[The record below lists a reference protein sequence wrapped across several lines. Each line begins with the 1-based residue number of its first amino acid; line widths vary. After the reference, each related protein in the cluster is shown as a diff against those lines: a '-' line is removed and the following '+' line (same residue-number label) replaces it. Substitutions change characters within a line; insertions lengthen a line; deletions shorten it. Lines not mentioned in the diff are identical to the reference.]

1 MHYELAPWLPAL
13 CSQVPALAGCCD
25 TSCAVNT
32 LVQVGVSSLIC
43 CVCVQIV
50 SLPWCTGSFSKHFGS
65 LLHSGWDSSLLTPAL
80 LMPLT
85 VNSLPPGCS
94 FQGWQGISASQ
105 PLPKALH
112 EVWSC
117 RGDRGL
123 GSCICCPAC
132 AMLGSRDPWNQR
144 EEGSLLLPS
153 TVAHPCRPRTQYS
166 YPYHA
171 LPVCNHIW
179 CLADFS
185 CKHLRDR
192 EVVVNTSLEMTCC
205 W

>member
-65 LLHSGWDSSLLTPAL
+65 LLHTGWDSSLLTPAL
-80 LMPLT
+80 LLPLT
-85 VNSLPPGCS
+85 VNSLPPGSS

-105 PLPKALH
+105 SLPKALQ

-117 RGDRGL
+117 RGDRDQEAVSAVQPVRCWALELSLIRGRRAP
-123 GSCICCPAC
+123 CCSPV
-132 AMLGSRDPWNQR
+132 LKLILEDPGHNIHIMH
-144 EEGSLLLPS
+144 SLFV
-153 TVAHPCRPRTQYS
+153 TIFDA
-166 YPYHA
+166 
-171 LPVCNHIW
+171 
-179 CLADFS
+179 
-185 CKHLRDR
+185 
-192 EVVVNTSLEMTCC
+192 
-205 W
+205 

>member
-65 LLHSGWDSSLLTPAL
+65 LLHTGWDSSLLTPAL
-80 LMPLT
+80 LLPLT
-85 VNSLPPGCS
+85 VNSLPPGSS
-94 FQGWQGISASQ
+94 FQGWQGISASASSQ
-105 PLPKALH
+105 STPRSVELQG
-112 EVWSC
+112 WQGS
-117 RGDRGL
+117 

-132 AMLGSRDPWNQR
+132 AMLGSRALFNQR

-153 TVAHPCRPRTQYS
+153 AEAHPCRPRTQYS
-166 YPYHA
+166 YNA
-171 LPVCNHIW
+171 LPVCNYIW

-185 CKHLRDR
+185 CKRLRDR
-192 EVVVNTSLEMTCC
+192 EVVVNTRLEMTCC